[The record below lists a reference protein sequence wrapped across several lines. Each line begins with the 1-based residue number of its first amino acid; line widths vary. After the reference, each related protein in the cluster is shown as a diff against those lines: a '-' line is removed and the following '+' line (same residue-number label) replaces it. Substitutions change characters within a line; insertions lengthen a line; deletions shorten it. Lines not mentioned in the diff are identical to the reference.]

1 MGLMTGYNLS
11 KEEYDTTQAVL
22 KRLDKFE
29 TELASLLLD
38 LEPFDLLKLD
48 TAVRDETLRMY
59 NYLSR
64 SYILLLDTV
73 VYKDT
78 LEEDIACGIVK
89 IDGQPLLEENEI
101 DD

>member
-1 MGLMTGYNLS
+1 MGLMTGYNMT
-11 KEEYDTTQAVL
+11 KEEYEVTQAVL
-22 KRLDKFE
+22 TRLNKFE
-29 TELASLLLD
+29 SELEALLLD
-38 LEPFDLLKLD
+38 LEPLDLSRLD
-48 TAVRDETLRMY
+48 TVVRDETLRMF

-89 IDGQPLLEENEI
+89 IDGQSLDEEE
-101 DD
+101 

>member
-1 MGLMTGYNLS
+1 MGLMTGYNMT
-11 KEEYDTTQAVL
+11 KEEYEITQAVL
-22 KRLDKFE
+22 TRLDKFE

-73 VYKDT
+73 AYKDT
-78 LEEDIACGIVK
+78 LEEDISSGIVK
-89 IDGQPLLEENEI
+89 IDGQPLDEEE
-101 DD
+101 